1 MKRSVS
7 LNLGGRQFSFLS
19 GDPQEVVDQVFS
31 KVTEMYDAFKK
42 KEDEIGFEKLM
53 VGICVNLAHD
63 LIKSQNELVRL
74 KDKYEEV
81 LSEYFQGREGVEG

>member
-19 GDPQEVVDQVFS
+19 GDPQEVVEQVFS

-42 KEDEIGFEKLM
+42 KEEEIGFE
-53 VGICVNLAHD
+53 
-63 LIKSQNELVRL
+63 
-74 KDKYEEV
+74 
-81 LSEYFQGREGVEG
+81 